1 MNKIVKEHYPISKL
15 PEDLRPDL
23 PLDGWV
29 RVQID
34 VEGELA
40 GDAPNL
46 AALAGS
52 GRNVHG
58 TESQLIDHLH
68 KMREDR

>member
-34 VEGELA
+34 VEGELT

-46 AALAGS
+46 AAIAGS
-52 GRNVHG
+52 ARNVHG
-58 TESQLIDHLH
+58 PEFQLIDHLR
-68 KMREDR
+68 KMRDDR

>member
-29 RVQID
+29 RVQ
-34 VEGELA
+34 VETETAEVL
-40 GDAPNL
+40 DAPDL
-46 AALAGS
+46 AKLAGS

-58 TESQLIDHLH
+58 NELEVIDHIRS
-68 KMREDR
+68 MREDR